1 MSRVS
6 YGDIRRQL
14 VQRREAEQLQDA
26 GADASKKLGWASN
39 LGSLASLGLMLVPGF
54 GQASFAVQMLGN
66 LLAKKGAQM
75 AAGVNGD
82 MGKLPST
89 LFHHD
94 TKNQLKNSINAQKPT
109 WGGDMLGAVT
119 SALGAQVMQAGG
131 AKDFMTQVKD
141 QGMMKALGASEG
153 GWSFAKLFGEKAA
166 SGQGVVFTKSLE
178 EAAKA
183 QMPLSSVENPY
194 GDVSNVP
201 ISTEDSMKKAFLK
214 NFAEGKEGGIGLKLY
229 ETPKGPSS
237 VGITLDN
244 ILSSNKDNA
253 SSIGLTLDNILSSNK
268 DNNIYDILELIEK

>member
-54 GQASFAVQMLGN
+54 GQASFAVQMLGS

-194 GDVSNVP
+194 GDVRGANVP

-214 NFAEGKEGGIGLKLY
+214 NFTEGKEGG
-229 ETPKGPSS
+229 
-237 VGITLDN
+237 
-244 ILSSNKDNA
+244 
-253 SSIGLTLDNILSSNK
+253 IGLTLDNILSSNK
-268 DNNIYDILELIEK
+268 DNAIHDILEMIGK